1 MVAFI
6 KKEVQHILRDYRTM
20 IILFGMPLIQVLIFG
35 FAITNEIK
43 DANLVVIDHA
53 KDFQSMRLVHKMTS
67 SGYFKLSGYASTVE
81 ESEQLFKSGKAKQ
94 ILVIE
99 NDFAEGLTQNS
110 ARIQIISDATDP
122 NVAEQLKNYTIGII
136 SSFTSEQR
144 DLPTPALKVNVSSQ
158 MYFNPELKGVFLFV
172 PGTMAVILM
181 LVSAMMTSISIAREK
196 ETGTMEVLLVSPLKP
211 WQIIVGKVTPYV
223 VLSFINA
230 LTILALGFWVFGLPI
245 QGSFILLLAEILLYI
260 IMSLSL
266 GIFISTISSTQQI
279 AMMLSMFA
287 LMLPTILLSG
297 FVFPIEN
304 MPAFLQGVS
313 CIMPSRWFIIIVRDI
328 MLRGNG
334 LTHIWMETLILCFM
348 ILFFLGLSI
357 KNFKVRLQ

>member
-1 MVAFI
+1 MIAFI
-6 KKEVQHILRDYRTM
+6 NKEKRHILRDYRTM
-20 IILFGMPLIQVLIFG
+20 VILFGMPLIQVLIFG

-43 DANLVVIDHA
+43 DANLVVIDYA
-53 KDFQSMRLVHKMTS
+53 KDYQSSRLIHKMTS
-67 SGYFKLSGYASTVE
+67 SGYFKLAGYSSNVD
-81 ESEQLFKSGKAKQ
+81 ESAELFKSGKAKQ

-99 NDFAEGLTQNS
+99 GNFAKGLTQQS
-110 ARIQIISDATDP
+110 AKIQIISDATDP

-136 SSFTSEQR
+136 SSFIDEQK
-144 DLPTPALKVNVSSQ
+144 DLPTPPVKVNVNSQ

-181 LVSAMMTSISIAREK
+181 LVSAMMTSISIAKEK

-211 WQIIVGKVTPYV
+211 WQIILGKVTPYV

-245 QGSFILLLAEILLYI
+245 QGSFGLLLVEILLYI

-266 GIFISTISSTQQI
+266 GIFISTISATQQI

-304 MPAFLQGVS
+304 MPDFLQWLS
-313 CIMPSRWFIIIVRDI
+313 CIMPSRWFIVIVRDI

-334 LTHIWMETLILCFM
+334 LGQIWMETLILCFM
-348 ILFFLGLSI
+348 TLVFLGLSI
-357 KNFKVRLQ
+357 KNFKVRL